1 MAIKLFAER
10 FSQLQL
16 MSKIRLQCRGDLH
29 AKPTAPRRPGIYLT
43 YDLSRLCKL
52 FLIQINGGC
61 ESYKLIVGMDEMAIP
76 AEMGLYF
83 DFNVTSDGIPYGCPG
98 FERFNPTYW
107 NTSMSM

>member
-1 MAIKLFAER
+1 MA
-10 FSQLQL
+10 
-16 MSKIRLQCRGDLH
+16 DD
-29 AKPTAPRRPGIYLT
+29 PDVNIYLT

-107 NTSMSM
+107 NISMLM